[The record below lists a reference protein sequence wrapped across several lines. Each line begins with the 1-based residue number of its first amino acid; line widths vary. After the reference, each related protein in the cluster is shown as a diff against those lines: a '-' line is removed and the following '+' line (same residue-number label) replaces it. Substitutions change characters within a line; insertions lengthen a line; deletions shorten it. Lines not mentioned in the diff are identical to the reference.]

1 MRTKKA
7 VINII
12 ANIIVQITSIIIGLL
27 VPKILIN
34 NYGSSINGLIQM
46 ITQIVSYFGIIEGR
60 RSNSSRSFTIQT
72 ITRKKLQ

>member
-27 VPKILIN
+27 VPKILIK

-60 RSNSSRSFTIQT
+60 CSNSCGSFSI
-72 ITRKKLQ
+72 